1 MATTLQES
9 RTARFGT
16 LCTLYFSQGIPWF
29 FVATALVTFLVDEH
43 GMTDDE
49 KLLLISMG
57 MLPWIIGK
65 LILGPMI
72 DRIQFR
78 SMGRRRPWVLISQLG
93 MAVTI
98 AAFLLIEDPAEDL
111 EMLGLFFLI
120 HNIFA
125 ALQDVSADALAVEVL
140 PEGEIP
146 LANGLM
152 FVAKGFGAMFAV
164 LVLGSILLDSGF
176 QAALFVQ
183 LPVLFLIML
192 VPLFVLEKEGDKFL
206 PWSKSVGN
214 QNDASEEEV
223 MKFGEIISAFNSA
236 ISNPAPRWALL
247 LCTIMWI
254 GGGMGTGMGIIDFQW
269 EFIFVDELNWDAER
283 YLEIKAIPVFL
294 STMAGFLVG
303 GILGSKFGS
312 QRVLLSAVGVGT
324 VMTIVWSASRSNW
337 SNETFMTGIWLFW
350 TLIWAIVGAN
360 LLALLMS
367 VTTKELGG
375 TQFSIYMTLI
385 NVGAF
390 TGNALSPRV
399 LDMVNGSY
407 ANLFLVGAAF
417 QGLVFLVLLGMGR
430 RLQATTDSAPAS
442 VMISSAAGAVTEAE

>member
-29 FVATALVTFLVDEH
+29 FVATALVTFLVDENA
-43 GMTDDE
+43 MTDDE
-49 KLLLISMG
+49 KLVLISMG

-65 LILGPMI
+65 LILGPLI

-111 EMLGLFFLI
+111 KMLGLFFLI

-164 LVLGSILLDSGF
+164 LVLGSILLNSGF
-176 QAALFVQ
+176 QAALLVQ

-206 PWSKSVGN
+206 PWSKGLATSTA
-214 QNDASEEEV
+214 ASDDEV
-223 MKFGEIISAFNSA
+223 MKFSEIISGFKLAVSD
-236 ISNPAPRWALL
+236 PAPRWALL

-269 EFIFVDELNWDAER
+269 EFLFVDELGWDAQD
-283 YLEIKAIPVFL
+283 YLDTKALPVFL

-303 GILGSKFGS
+303 GFLGSKFGS
-312 QRVLLSAVGVGT
+312 QRVLLSAVGLGT

-337 SNETFMTGIWLFW
+337 SDQSFMTGIWLLW

-390 TGNALSPRV
+390 AGNALSPRA
-399 LDMVNGSY
+399 LDMVDGSY

-417 QGLVFLVLLGMGR
+417 QGLVFLVLLGMGS
-430 RLQATTDSAPAS
+430 RLQSTSDSPPES
-442 VMISSAAGAVTEAE
+442 VVISSSAGADTESE

>member
-29 FVATALVTFLVDEH
+29 FVATALVTFLVDENA
-43 GMTDDE
+43 MTDDE
-49 KLLLISMG
+49 KLVLISMG

-65 LILGPMI
+65 LILGPLI

-111 EMLGLFFLI
+111 KMLGLFFLI

-164 LVLGSILLDSGF
+164 LVLGSILLNSGF
-176 QAALFVQ
+176 QAALLVQ

-206 PWSKSVGN
+206 PWSKGLATSTA
-214 QNDASEEEV
+214 ASDDEV
-223 MKFGEIISAFNSA
+223 MKFSEIISGFKLAVSD
-236 ISNPAPRWALL
+236 PAPRWALL

-269 EFIFVDELNWDAER
+269 EFLFVDELGWDAQD
-283 YLEIKAIPVFL
+283 YLDTKALPVFL

-303 GILGSKFGS
+303 GFLGSKFGS
-312 QRVLLSAVGVGT
+312 QRVLLSAVGLGT

-337 SNETFMTGIWLFW
+337 SDQSFMTGIWLLW

-390 TGNALSPRV
+390 AGNALSPRA
-399 LDMVNGSY
+399 LDMVDGSY

-417 QGLVFLVLLGMGR
+417 QGLVFLVLLGMGS
-430 RLQATTDSAPAS
+430 RLQSTSDSPPES
-442 VMISSAAGAVTEAE
+442 VVISSSEGADTESE

>member
-1 MATTLQES
+1 
-9 RTARFGT
+9 
-16 LCTLYFSQGIPWF
+16 
-29 FVATALVTFLVDEH
+29 
-43 GMTDDE
+43 
-49 KLLLISMG
+49 
-57 MLPWIIGK
+57 
-65 LILGPMI
+65 
-72 DRIQFR
+72 
-78 SMGRRRPWVLISQLG
+78 
-93 MAVTI
+93 
-98 AAFLLIEDPAEDL
+98 
-111 EMLGLFFLI
+111 
-120 HNIFA
+120 
-125 ALQDVSADALAVEVL
+125 
-140 PEGEIP
+140 IP

-164 LVLGSILLDSGF
+164 LVLGSILLNSGF
-176 QAALFVQ
+176 QAALLVQ

-206 PWSKSVGN
+206 PWSKGLATST
-214 QNDASEEEV
+214 DASDDEV
-223 MKFGEIISAFNSA
+223 MKFSEIISGFKLAVSD
-236 ISNPAPRWALL
+236 PAPRWALL

-269 EFIFVDELNWDAER
+269 EFLFVDELGWDAQD
-283 YLEIKAIPVFL
+283 YLDTKALPVFL

-303 GILGSKFGS
+303 GFLGSKFGS
-312 QRVLLSAVGVGT
+312 QRVLLSAVGLGT

-337 SNETFMTGIWLFW
+337 SDQSFMTGIWLLW

-390 TGNALSPRV
+390 AGNALSPRV
-399 LDMVNGSY
+399 LDMVDGSY

-417 QGLVFLVLLGMGR
+417 QGLVFLVLLGMGS
-430 RLQATTDSAPAS
+430 RLQSTSDSPPES
-442 VMISSAAGAVTEAE
+442 VVISSSAGADTESE

>member
-29 FVATALVTFLVDEH
+29 FVATALVTFLVDENA
-43 GMTDDE
+43 MTDDE
-49 KLLLISMG
+49 KLVLISMG

-65 LILGPMI
+65 LILGPLI

-111 EMLGLFFLI
+111 KMLGLFFLI

-164 LVLGSILLDSGF
+164 LVLGSILLNSGF
-176 QAALFVQ
+176 QAALLVQ

-206 PWSKSVGN
+206 PWSKGLATST
-214 QNDASEEEV
+214 DASDDEV
-223 MKFGEIISAFNSA
+223 MKFSEIISGFKLAVSD
-236 ISNPAPRWALL
+236 PAPRWALL

-269 EFIFVDELNWDAER
+269 EFLFVDELGWDAQD
-283 YLEIKAIPVFL
+283 YLDTKALPVFL

-303 GILGSKFGS
+303 GFLGSKFGS
-312 QRVLLSAVGVGT
+312 QRVLLSAVGLGT

-337 SNETFMTGIWLFW
+337 SDQSFMTGIWLLW

-390 TGNALSPRV
+390 AGNALSPRA
-399 LDMVNGSY
+399 LDMVDGSY

-417 QGLVFLVLLGMGR
+417 QGLVFLVLLGMGS
-430 RLQATTDSAPAS
+430 RLQSTSDSPPES
-442 VMISSAAGAVTEAE
+442 VVISSSEGADTESE

>member
-1 MATTLQES
+1 MPITMQES

-29 FVATALVTFLVDEH
+29 FVATALVTFLVDENS
-43 GMTDDE
+43 MTDDE
-49 KLLLISMG
+49 KLALISMG

-65 LILGPMI
+65 LFLGPLI
-72 DRIQFR
+72 DRFQFR

-93 MAVTI
+93 MAITI
-98 AAFLLIEDPAEDL
+98 AAFLLIDDPADDL
-111 EMLGLFFLI
+111 KMLGMFFLI

-164 LVLGSILLDSGF
+164 LGLGSVLLNSGF
-176 QAALFVQ
+176 QTALLVQ

-192 VPLFVLEKEGDKFL
+192 IPLFVLEKEGDKFL
-206 PWSKSVGN
+206 PWSKGMAGST
-214 QNDASEEEV
+214 DTSDEEV
-223 MKFGEIISAFNSA
+223 MKFSEIISGFKLAVSD
-236 ISNPAPRWALL
+236 PGPRWALL

-254 GGGMGTGMGIIDFQW
+254 GGGMGTGLGIIDFQW
-269 EFIFVDELNWDAER
+269 EFLFVEELGWEAQD
-283 YLEIKAIPVFL
+283 YLDTKAIPVFFA
-294 STMAGFLVG
+294 TMAGFLVG
-303 GILGSKFGS
+303 GFLGSKFGS

-324 VMTIVWSASRSNW
+324 LMTVVWSASRSYW
-337 SNETFMTGIWLFW
+337 SDQDLMTGIWLLW

-367 VTTKELGG
+367 LTTKELGG

-390 TGNALSPRV
+390 TGNYLSPRF
-399 LDMVNGSY
+399 LDMVGKNY
-407 ANLFLVGAAF
+407 ANLFLIGAAF
-417 QGLVFLVLLGMGR
+417 QGLVFFVLLTMGS
-430 RLQATTDSAPAS
+430 RLHATEDSPPSSVVIEAPAS
-442 VMISSAAGAVTEAE
+442 VIIKSE

>member
-1 MATTLQES
+1 MQES

-29 FVATALVTFLVDEH
+29 FVATALVTFLVDENA
-43 GMTDDE
+43 MTDDE
-49 KLLLISMG
+49 KLVLISMG

-65 LILGPMI
+65 LILGPLI

-111 EMLGLFFLI
+111 KMLGLFFLI

-164 LVLGSILLDSGF
+164 LVLGSILLNSGF
-176 QAALFVQ
+176 QAALLVQ

-206 PWSKSVGN
+206 PWSKGLATST
-214 QNDASEEEV
+214 DASDDEV
-223 MKFGEIISAFNSA
+223 MKFSEIISGFKLAVSDPTA
-236 ISNPAPRWALL
+236 LGTPALYHYVDWRWYGYWYGNNRLP
-247 LCTIMWI
+247 
-254 GGGMGTGMGIIDFQW
+254 MGIPF
-269 EFIFVDELNWDAER
+269 R
-283 YLEIKAIPVFL
+283 
-294 STMAGFLVG
+294 
-303 GILGSKFGS
+303 
-312 QRVLLSAVGVGT
+312 
-324 VMTIVWSASRSNW
+324 
-337 SNETFMTGIWLFW
+337 
-350 TLIWAIVGAN
+350 
-360 LLALLMS
+360 
-367 VTTKELGG
+367 
-375 TQFSIYMTLI
+375 
-385 NVGAF
+385 
-390 TGNALSPRV
+390 
-399 LDMVNGSY
+399 
-407 ANLFLVGAAF
+407 
-417 QGLVFLVLLGMGR
+417 
-430 RLQATTDSAPAS
+430 
-442 VMISSAAGAVTEAE
+442 